1 MHFAYFFLYIRLFTT
16 KKINIQDEFNLDYYS
31 TIDNN
36 NLSTKIIN
44 EKPNMTFI
52 LNKMFSKNM
61 KDVVV
66 LTCGPSKL
74 TSEITEVCNLF
85 DVDIS
90 TEVF

>member
-1 MHFAYFFLYIRLFTT
+1 
-16 KKINIQDEFNLDYYS
+16 
-31 TIDNN
+31 
-36 NLSTKIIN
+36 
-44 EKPNMTFI
+44 MTFI